1 MSKTIRTT
9 TRQISV
15 PHSRFSLIYWNYI
28 VIALAIAVFIF
39 TCLKLDLTQDDAY
52 ITFRYAANFLSGHGL
67 VFNTGERVEG
77 YTNFLWVMLMA
88 LFKGVFGIE
97 YLTFSKVV
105 GVITGSAIFFLLY
118 FLLKHHFEKTPIPLH
133 ISLVVVLLGNLSI
146 AYWSIAG
153 LETSAFTCMVLAAV
167 IAEYR
172 RPQLSPALL
181 VIASLLRPEGVI
193 VFGVILLNR
202 LIVIRKIPWQYI
214 LFYVIPLLPFAVFK
228 LTYYGSL
235 FPNPYYAKSGVGLEY
250 VQSGLDYL
258 LYFARTIGVYGIIF
272 VIPLIAIRKLWC
284 KYSLLYLYVLI
295 YTFYIIWIGG
305 DVLRVYR
312 FFVPVVPMLSFLFV
326 VSLTELIFM
335 VVHNRRQVYY
345 IVLVCAG
352 GISYLMYSFSQEY
365 VWTSRNQEIGLTDK
379 MAFISTKLK
388 QYMGKDFLLA
398 ASTIGRIG
406 YDLLGHRVIDMVG
419 LTDTYIA
426 HHPEELKG
434 IPFSWKEH
442 RFNNRYLLEQQP
454 DFILFS
460 TDYKPSAPAERA
472 LMLHSEFRKKYT
484 LIGFFSTN
492 GLRVIWR
499 RIEPLDMSKDVVCSD
514 IEFVNKIYEGCTCFV
529 NNPHEALISLRHARQ
544 KLGEEYALITLLSDF
559 SYEQLNMIDSAR
571 VSFNQT
577 LRLDSLSWMARVGL
591 LEIAHRNRD
600 SATVSY
606 QTKFLQQQ
614 CPWIFKEN

>member
-1 MSKTIRTT
+1 MSK
-9 TRQISV
+9 SKHNS
-15 PHSRFSLIYWNYI
+15 PPKMFAKKSHSSIINWNYVII
-28 VIALAIAVFIF
+28 VLAIAVFIF

-97 YLTFSKVV
+97 FLTFSKVV

-118 FLLKHHFEKTPIPLH
+118 LLLKHHFEKVPIPLH
-133 ISLVVVLLGNLSI
+133 ISLAVVLLGNLSI
-146 AYWSIAG
+146 PYWSIAG

-202 LIVIRKIPWQYI
+202 FIVIRKIPWQYI

-250 VQSGLDYL
+250 IQSGLEYL
-258 LYFARTIGVYGIIF
+258 WYFARTIGVYGIIF
-272 VIPLIAIRKLWC
+272 VVPLIAIRKLWC
-284 KYSLLYLYVLI
+284 KYSLLYLYILI
-295 YTFYIIWIGG
+295 YTLYIIWVGG

-335 VVHNRRQVYY
+335 VVHNRRQIYR

-365 VWTSRNQEIGLTDK
+365 VWTSRNQEIGLTNK

-388 QYMGKDFLLA
+388 QYMGKDFSLA
-398 ASTIGRIG
+398 VSTIGRIG

-419 LTDTYIA
+419 LTDAYIA

-434 IPFSWKEH
+434 ITSTWKER

-460 TDYKPSAPAERA
+460 TDYKPSAPAERV

-484 LIGFFSTN
+484 LIGFFSRN

-514 IEFVNKIYEGCTCFV
+514 IEFVNKIYEGCTYFGR
-529 NNPHEALISLRHARQ
+529 NPHEALISLHHARQ
-544 KLGEEYALITLLSDF
+544 KLGEEYALITLLSGL
-559 SYEQLNMIDSAR
+559 SYQQLNMIDSAR

-591 LEIAHRNRD
+591 LEIAQRNRD
-600 SATVSY
+600 GAAASY
-606 QTKFLQQQ
+606 QMKFLQQQ
-614 CPWIFKEN
+614 CPWIFESN